1 MTKYF
6 PERRIGYMEY
16 QSVEAIFNE
25 AVIEDLEE
33 EALDASEYG
42 DIIDQMAGL
51 DDIDDSL
58 KSVTDGTPTVMVNS
72 LIGDKDV
79 IEKIN
84 RIDTECDE
92 YPDFDEEDY
101 YEEEIDDE

>member
-1 MTKYF
+1 
-6 PERRIGYMEY
+6 MEY
-16 QSVEAIFNE
+16 ESVEAIFNE
-25 AVIEDLEE
+25 AVIEDIEE

-51 DDIDDSL
+51 SDLDDALRNVDDG
-58 KSVTDGTPTVMVNS
+58 VPTVMVNT

-79 IEKIN
+79 EEKID
-84 RIDTECDE
+84 RIDTACDE

-101 YEEEIDDE
+101 YEDEEDEDYE

>member
-1 MTKYF
+1 
-6 PERRIGYMEY
+6 MEY

-25 AVIEDLEE
+25 AVIEDIEE
-33 EALDASEYG
+33 EAYNASEYG

-51 DDIDDSL
+51 DDLDDSL
-58 KSVTDGTPTVMVNS
+58 RNVDDGTPSVMVDT

-79 IEKIN
+79 VQKIN